1 MASRT
6 DRKGRRTASG
16 ICPIYSS
23 IDVIDAT
30 FAVPPRRTSRRSNA
44 ESQPGEKQ
52 SAMKQGGVARA
63 LIAGLCASLIGVGL
77 ARFSYSPLVPALIAQ
92 RWFSEAAVVYLSAAN
107 LAGYLV
113 GAISG
118 RTLAARSSDT
128 FVLRAMQLV
137 VAVAFIACAFPLSVP
152 WFFVWRFLSGVAG
165 GAIIVLVAATLLPS
179 VPREREGAASGAIFL
194 GVGAGIAASGTL
206 VPALLAHA
214 GLRETWIALGVLSLI
229 LTLANWTAWPAGK
242 KPAQARSE
250 TQAVP
255 TADSPKRTSILLDVV
270 YALMAVGLVSPMLFL
285 VDYVTRGLNLGAYD
299 AAVIWIVYGIGSM
312 CGPPA
317 YGWLT
322 DRLGASPAIRVT
334 LTLQAAALL
343 GLTFLHGTIVLGVLA
358 FVIGSFPPGI
368 VPLVLGWLR
377 EIYPNDAARQNAKWS
392 RATVAFAA
400 AQAAAAYAY
409 SALFVASARDY
420 RLLFGIACI
429 AVVAAIALELIVPKL
444 RAA

>member
-1 MASRT
+1 V
-6 DRKGRRTASG
+6 K
-16 ICPIYSS
+16 
-23 IDVIDAT
+23 
-30 FAVPPRRTSRRSNA
+30 
-44 ESQPGEKQ
+44 QP
-52 SAMKQGGVARA
+52 GVARA
-63 LIAGLCASLIGVGL
+63 LTAGLCASLIGVGL
-77 ARFSYSPLVPALIAQ
+77 ARFSYTPLVPALIAQ
-92 RWFSEAAVVYLSAAN
+92 HWFSEAAVVYLSAAN

-118 RTLAARSSDT
+118 RTLGARASNT
-128 FVLRAMQLV
+128 FVLRATQLV
-137 VAVAFIACAFPLSVP
+137 VAAAFIACAFPLSIP

-194 GVGAGIAASGTL
+194 GVGVGIAASGTL
-206 VPALLAHA
+206 VPALLAYA
-214 GLRETWIALGVLSLI
+214 GLRETWIALGVLSLL
-229 LTLANWTAWPAGK
+229 LTLANWTAWPPGK
-242 KPAQARSE
+242 KPARARTEAQE
-250 TQAVP
+250 THGANSRKGSS
-255 TADSPKRTSILLDVV
+255 TLLDIV

-285 VDYVTRGLNLGAYD
+285 VDYVTRGLSLGARD

-317 YGWLT
+317 YGWLS
-322 DRLGASPAIRVT
+322 DRLGATPAIRVT

-343 GLTFLHGTIVLGVLA
+343 GLTSLHGPVVLGVLA

-368 VPLVLGWLR
+368 APLVLGWLR

-409 SALFVASARDY
+409 SALFVAFAQDY
-420 RLLFGIACI
+420 RLLFGIACVAILI
-429 AVVAAIALELIVPKL
+429 AVMLEVLVPRIARNGSLSGAP
-444 RAA
+444 R

>member
-1 MASRT
+1 M
-6 DRKGRRTASG
+6 
-16 ICPIYSS
+16 SS
-23 IDVIDAT
+23 VPT
-30 FAVPPRRTSRRSNA
+30 FAVPPRRTSRHSNA
-44 ESQPGEKQ
+44 ECQAGEKHR
-52 SAMKQGGVARA
+52 AVKQAAVSRA
-63 LIAGLCASLIGVGL
+63 LIAGLCASLIGVGF
-77 ARFSYSPLVPALIAQ
+77 ARFSYTPLVPALIAQ
-92 RWFSEAAVVYLSAAN
+92 HWFSEASVVYLSAAN

-137 VAVAFIACAFPLSVP
+137 VAAAFVACAFPLSVP

-214 GLRETWIALGVLSLI
+214 GLRETWIALGVLSLL
-229 LTLANWTAWPAGK
+229 LTLANWTAWPPGK
-242 KPAQARSE
+242 KPAQAQTEARE
-250 TQAVP
+250 TRGANSARQ
-255 TADSPKRTSILLDVV
+255 TSTLLDVV

-285 VDYVTRGLNLGAYD
+285 VDYVTRGLNLGARD
-299 AAVIWIVYGIGSM
+299 AAVIWIVYGIGSL

-322 DRLGASPAIRVT
+322 DRLGATPAIRVA
-334 LTLQAAALL
+334 LALQAVALL
-343 GLTFLHGTIVLGVLA
+343 GLTFLHGTIVVGILA

-377 EIYPNDAARQNAKWS
+377 EIYPNDAPRQNAKWS

-420 RLLFGIACI
+420 RLLFGIAGI
-429 AVVAAIALELIVPKL
+429 AIVTAIALEVLVPRIARNGPL
-444 RAA
+444 RNAPR